1 MNIVPTTADPTD
13 PRLMRGED
21 TEPREMAEAYL
32 VLSEEERH
40 KKFVR
45 PYRDT
50 YVHLAC
56 HQLTKMTLE
65 IAETYARNPAFY
77 GYTYCCNCRM
87 HRPLNEFRWEDGTQ
101 VGS

>member
-1 MNIVPTTADPTD
+1 MSITIDPTD
-13 PRLMRGED
+13 PRLARSDD

-50 YVHLAC
+50 YRHVPCGA
-56 HQLTKMTLE
+56 LTKMGLE
-65 IAETYARNPAFY
+65 IAETYARDPTFY
-77 GYTYCCNCRM
+77 GGTYCTNCRM
-87 HRPLNEFRWEDGTQ
+87 HRPLNEFIWEDGTQ